1 MKEENKTPA
10 PSVIKKSLRL
20 EGFSC
25 LKIVLL
31 NELSAV
37 IHFQSGITAL
47 KCRVSEIRNRNFTGG
62 LIICM
67 IEICSIFI
75 RIQKN

>member
-10 PSVIKKSLRL
+10 PPVIKKSLRL

-31 NELSAV
+31 NKLSAIV
-37 IHFQSGITAL
+37 HFQSIIATA
-47 KCRVSEIRNRNFTGG
+47 KCRVSKIRNGNFTGG